1 MQFAAQCSNKRQPK
15 LLRRSHPTKP
25 PEQQTQTAAA
35 QLLQHLL
42 LLLLLLLRL
51 RLRLKK
57 LRLDVAEII

>member
-42 LLLLLLLRL
+42 LLLLLLLL